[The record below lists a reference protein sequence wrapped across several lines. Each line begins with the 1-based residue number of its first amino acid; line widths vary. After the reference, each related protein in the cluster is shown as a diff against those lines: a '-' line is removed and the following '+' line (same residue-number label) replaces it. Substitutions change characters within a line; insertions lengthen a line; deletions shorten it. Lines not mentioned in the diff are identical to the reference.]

1 MTINPLT
8 IYIARQNHGESIQLN
23 CIYTYLWYQCTEL
36 EVLHCKSSPV
46 TSIEADVP
54 LAFSTVQLYLPEMSL
69 TDWAMVSTVSYVPV
83 TGSVTTCV
91 CWYVALIDITP
102 PSFLQETVVAGPPV
116 EVQVRDLVVSPYT
129 SVVAVGVPTITK
141 IVSRHIWWK

>member
-1 MTINPLT
+1 M
-8 IYIARQNHGESIQLN
+8 
-23 CIYTYLWYQCTEL
+23 YTYLCYQCTEL
-36 EVLHCKSSPV
+36 EVLHCKFSPV

-54 LAFSTVQLYLPEMSL
+54 LAFPTVQLYLPEMSL
-69 TDWAMVSTVSYVPV
+69 TDWAIMSTVSYVPV

-91 CWYVALIDITP
+91 CWYVALIVIIA
-102 PSFLQETVVAGPPV
+102 PSFLQVTSVAGPPV

-141 IVSRHIWWK
+141 IVSRHI